1 MTASDY
7 KKILKQLKDKPGKK
21 AKWEKH
27 NTPKDEHKRSVK
39 KCAIT
44 GRTGGHISKYG
55 LGICRQ
61 AFREHAEE
69 LGFRKYN

>member
-27 NTPKDEHKRSVK
+27 NTPKDVHKRDVK
-39 KCAIT
+39 KCAIS

-61 AFREHAEE
+61 EFRQHAEE